1 MTRVRT
7 LGPSFQGGT
16 NPSRRYPLLP
26 FMLKQVLDVMNCDAC
41 LLQDLVVRT
50 SHADKIQQESKGL
63 KLDILAELAK
73 LGFVCVSGDLS
84 FKTTMHVVPKAL

>member
-63 KLDILAELAK
+63 KLDILSQSLQNW
-73 LGFVCVSGDLS
+73 VSCVW
-84 FKTTMHVVPKAL
+84 VVF